1 VKTILVPID
10 FSGATRA
17 VVEKAAELAS
27 SLRARVVIV
36 HVLQPP
42 AVVADYGPPI
52 GGFLM
57 PVEGPAGPSAAHQL
71 ARWRRYLEARKVA
84 VETVQLSDGSPSHLI
99 SAEAARLA
107 ADYIVMGSHGHTAL
121 YDLIVG
127 GTASG
132 VLRGAPCP
140 VIIVPS
146 RHGAP
151 HKSASAEVAHA

>member
-17 VVEKAAELAS
+17 VVEEAAELAAS
-27 SLRARVVIV
+27 SQARVVIV
-36 HVLQPP
+36 HVRQAP
-42 AVVADYGPPI
+42 ALVADYGPPI

-57 PVEGPAGPSAAHQL
+57 PVAGPGGPSAARQL
-71 ARWRRYLEARKVA
+71 ARWRRCMEARKVP
-84 VETVQLSDGSPSHLI
+84 VETAQLPDGPPAEVI
-99 SAEAARLA
+99 AAEAARLG

-132 VLRGAPCP
+132 VLRAAPCP
-140 VIIVPS
+140 VIIVPA
-146 RHGAP
+146 RRRP
-151 HKSASAEVAHA
+151 ERKSVPAEVAHA